1 MWKGDGITTE
11 ERKNG
16 RRKEI
21 WMNQRSM
28 EDQKQAKRI
37 QVFIYEDGMKVVRR
51 KDERKKS
58 SKKEY

>member
-11 ERKNG
+11 EREKW
-16 RRKEI
+16 KEERNI
-21 WMNQRSM
+21 GWNQRSM

-51 KDERKKS
+51 KDGRKKS
-58 SKKEY
+58 PKK

>member
-37 QVFIYEDGMKVVRR
+37 QVFIYEDGMMVVRR
-51 KDERKKS
+51 KDGRKKS
-58 SKKEY
+58 PKKEY

>member
-51 KDERKKS
+51 KDGRKKS
-58 SKKEY
+58 PKKEY